1 MKTIL
6 VATDGSDNAQK
17 AVGIAIELARDAGAE
32 LVVTTIRVMPPIGR
46 GGGGGPVLAVEDP
59 AQARS
64 IAADAAALAVE
75 AGVKA
80 RAEARAG
87 EPADEI
93 VRLAGEISADMV
105 VVGTRG
111 LGAIAG
117 ALMGSVSRSVV
128 RHAAAPVTVV
138 HAPAREHAAV

>member
-6 VATDGSDNAQK
+6 VATDGSDNAQQ
-17 AVGIAIELARDAGAE
+17 AVGVAIELAHDAGAE

-46 GGGGGPVLAVEDP
+46 GGSSAPIMAVEDP

-64 IAADAAALAVE
+64 IASDAAALAVE
-75 AGVKA
+75 SGVKA

-93 VRLAGEISADMV
+93 VRLAGEINADMV

-111 LGAIAG
+111 LGALSG

-128 RHAAAPVTVV
+128 RHAGTPVTVV
-138 HAPAREHAAV
+138 HAREHATV

>member
-6 VATDGSDNAQK
+6 VATDGSDNAQQ
-17 AVGIAIELARDAGAE
+17 AVGVAIELANDSGAE

-46 GGGGGPVLAVEDP
+46 GGASGPILAVEDP
-59 AQARS
+59 AATRA
-64 IAADAAALAVE
+64 IAADAAAHAVE
-75 AGVKA
+75 AGLKA

-87 EPADEI
+87 DPADEI
-93 VRLAGEISADMV
+93 VRLAGEIKADMV

-111 LGAIAG
+111 LGAISG

-128 RHAAAPVTVV
+128 RHAGVPVTVV
-138 HAPAREHAAV
+138 HARDHATV